1 MNQAVAALSF
11 SGAQLD
17 LIRSVIASD
26 CNRDE
31 FELYI
36 AMAKRHGLDP
46 FKKEI
51 YALVFSKDNPKKR
64 RLALVVSIDGYRT
77 LAYRGAAS
85 RGAELR
91 MGNPVAVYEIDEEM
105 KDPAIN
111 PKGIATCTVTWHVR
125 DQGGDWYP
133 VSLTVDWDEF
143 APLSEVWAYD
153 QDQGKRAPT
162 GRFELAQNWAKQGKV
177 MISKCA
183 EAQVL
188 RRVAPETLG
197 GLYVDVEMD
206 QASAWDQANHAA
218 SETRLERAGVKD
230 TVPLILDQD
239 MEAIPLG
246 QVADRVIEKVQSLTT
261 GAELQAFR
269 DRNKI
274 GLNQFWGMSK
284 PDALALKQ
292 ELEARCE
299 ELTGAQ

>member
-1 MNQAVAALSF
+1 MNNVPALSF
-11 SGAQLD
+11 TGAQLD

-77 LAYRGAAS
+77 LAYRGATS

-91 MGNPVAVYEIDEEM
+91 PGNPVAVYEIDEAM

-143 APLSEVWAYD
+143 APLSEIWEYD
-153 QDQGKRAPT
+153 QDQGKRAAT
-162 GRFELAQNWAKQGKV
+162 GRFELAQNWAKQGKI

-197 GLYVDVEMD
+197 GLYVDAEMD
-206 QASAWDQANHAA
+206 QANAWDQADHAA
-218 SETRLERAGVKD
+218 SEARLERAGLKD
-230 TVPLILDQD
+230 TILLIFDNDL
-239 MEAIPLG
+239 EAVPLG
-246 QVADRVIEKVQSLTT
+246 QVADRVLEKAQSIKS
-261 GAELQAFR
+261 GADLEAFR
-269 DRNKI
+269 KRNKE
-274 GLNQFWGMSK
+274 GLNQFWGLSK
-284 PDALALKQ
+284 HDGLEVKRA
-292 ELEARCE
+292 LEARCE
-299 ELTGAQ
+299 ELTRTA